1 MRELSCGL
9 PPTAGCLPES
19 LRLNQERRNLPSNL
33 ELPFLRD
40 PAARDL
46 FLIRMQDY
54 GINEMDV
61 R

>member
-1 MRELSCGL
+1 MGS
-9 PPTAGCLPES
+9 PTAGCLTGS

-40 PAARDL
+40 PAARVL
-46 FLIRMQDY
+46 FLIRMQGY

-61 R
+61 S